1 MLRKFNLHFNF
12 ESSIYSKLNKLKP
25 CQVPF
30 ILQQFVQ
37 GQVVDFTYLLELLHR
52 LPYTDVLLYRNHL
65 GAVWRMNIC
74 YCIGYHSF
82 AKNIGHA
89 SRICV
94 SVAIYLWL
102 WNFYEGI
109 YIDFVTLKT
118 TITDITISHKFH
130 GNFILH
136 NNIMKEIWDIIIAST
151 RYLFL

>member
-74 YCIGYHSF
+74 SCTGYHSF

-89 SRICV
+89 SRICFCCN
-94 SVAIYLWL
+94 L
-102 WNFYEGI
+102 
-109 YIDFVTLKT
+109 FV
-118 TITDITISHKFH
+118 
-130 GNFILH
+130 
-136 NNIMKEIWDIIIAST
+136 IMKFLWGDLHRF
-151 RYLFL
+151 RYFKNKHNWYYHKPQIPWEFYIT

>member
-74 YCIGYHSF
+74 SCIGYHFF
-82 AKNIGHA
+82 AKNRPYKQKLFFCCN
-89 SRICV
+89 SLIC
-94 SVAIYLWL
+94 
-102 WNFYEGI
+102 
-109 YIDFVTLKT
+109 DFEMFMFITLKI
-118 TITDITISHKFH
+118 TIADITINHKFH
-130 GNFILH
+130 WNFILH
-136 NNIMKEIWDIIIAST
+136 NNIMKEIWDIILAST

>member
-74 YCIGYHSF
+74 SCTGYHSF
-82 AKNIGHA
+82 AN
-89 SRICV
+89 
-94 SVAIYLWL
+94 LWL

-118 TITDITISHKFH
+118 IITDITISHKFH
-130 GNFILH
+130 RIFILH
-136 NNIMKEIWDIIIAST
+136 NNIMKKYEM
-151 RYLFL
+151 